1 MERRIEMSKNLYS
14 DGPVPASGQVTIPVM
29 AAINVEDMQKKVQAI
44 EAALKNIQDEYK
56 KAQTEY
62 QTVLVQLDQAKA
74 TVKETL
80 QIAYE
85 AEKNIK
91 DLVNSFQSAFKAE
104 LDKLPGF
111 IKRIYGVK

>member
-1 MERRIEMSKNLYS
+1 MSKKVYG
-14 DGPVPASGQVTIPVM
+14 DGPVSTPETVTIPVM
-29 AAINVEDMQKKVQAI
+29 AAINVEDMQKKVEAI
-44 EAALKNIQDEYK
+44 KATLKNIEDEYK
-56 KAQTEY
+56 KAQAEY
-62 QTVLVQLDQAKA
+62 QALVVQLDQAKA

-91 DLVNSFQSAFKAE
+91 DLVNSFQAAFKAE

-111 IKRIYGVK
+111 IKRFYGVK

>member
-1 MERRIEMSKNLYS
+1 MSKNLYS
-14 DGPVPASGQVTIPVM
+14 DGPVSEPANVPISTS
-29 AAINVEDMQKKVQAI
+29 INLDDVLKKVQTL
-44 EAALKNIQDEYK
+44 EATLKNVQSEYQ
-56 KAQTEY
+56 KAQAEY
-62 QTVLVQLDQAKA
+62 QTLVVQLDQAKV

-80 QIAYE
+80 QIASD

-91 DLVNSFQSAFKAE
+91 DLVNSFQAAFKAE